1 VLCGLDD
8 KEKEKEEWIKD
19 IKFFKDYCFHE
30 L

>member
-1 VLCGLDD
+1 LDD